1 MVLEPR
7 HYGEFKV
14 PGLRG
19 LDATAPYFP
28 GGSAATLDSVVQH
41 YSALDETRLHAD
53 GARLLQALALAPV
66 RGGSRGFPADAQRAG
81 AGRRGSGPPALKCT
95 LERPDPGGET

>member
-19 LDATAPYFP
+19 LDATAPYFH

-41 YSALDETRLHAD
+41 YSALDKARLHAD
-53 GARLLQALALAPV
+53 GARLLQALALTPLQAADLAAFLRTLSVPAP
-66 RGGSRGFPADAQRAG
+66 AAAARA
-81 AGRRGSGPPALKCT
+81 
-95 LERPDPGGET
+95 RPR